1 MLRSG
6 TCGAERGSGSLV
18 QQCWL
23 FGAAAAVIVPCAA
36 YTALKQGIASKNQE
50 RAGLLS
56 RDWLFF
62 LFVKFVILVSPLY
75 AVCLAAWL
83 AMTSAVV
90 FMTARAM
97 LQSVLRRSEHDNCS
111 PAIVAAATRYLPRAS
126 LCMFVICVC
135 VSAFARVDGL

>member
-6 TCGAERGSGSLV
+6 TCGAERGFGSLV

-36 YTALKQGIASKNQE
+36 YTDLKHQE
-50 RAGLLS
+50 RKGLLS
-56 RDWLFF
+56 RDWLWF
-62 LFVKFVILVSPLY
+62 LFVFLVCLLC

-83 AMTSAVV
+83 AITSAVV
-90 FMTARAM
+90 LMTARAM

-111 PAIVAAATRYLPRAS
+111 RAIVAAATDICRVLPFACLYLRVC
-126 LCMFVICVC
+126 LCLCAC
-135 VSAFARVDGL
+135 